1 MVFSPFLFNLVPPE
15 IEPFSFGDLSLGG
28 AGADLAGTVRYGT
41 ALAGT
46 RTRVIC
52 GLSRG
57 DLPVTFQWLKDGHP
71 LHHHHSQLLLPKEP
85 STFAESYSNQ
95 LDPTISSVDLF
106 SSLLTISRLSP
117 EHTGNYTC
125 LAINPAGSSRYTAT
139 LKVKGENI
147 RNKHFHSKF
156 HFLFLN
162 RQILDS
168 ELLKLSCNLTLPL

>member
-1 MVFSPFLFNLVPPE
+1 
-15 IEPFSFGDLSLGG
+15 LSLGG
-28 AGADLAGTVRYGT
+28 AGADPAGTVRYGT

-57 DLPVTFQWLKDGHP
+57 DLPVTFQWLKDGKP

-85 STFAESYSNQ
+85 STFAESYSKNTH

-125 LAINPAGSSRYTAT
+125 LAINPAGSSHYTAT
-139 LKVKGENI
+139 LKVKGEK
-147 RNKHFHSKF
+147 NKKQTFPFKF
-156 HFLFLN
+156 SIFFLN
-162 RQILDS
+162 RQILGS
-168 ELLKLSCNLTLPL
+168 